1 MGKIIAIVNQKG
13 GVGKTTTAIN
23 LSASLAAMK
32 KKVLLIDFDP
42 QGNASTGVQVYLKPN
57 EKHVYHLLI
66 GHASFN
72 DVVKSTIINGLHVLP
87 SNMDLSGAEVEL
99 SSMDNM
105 HTVLKNVL
113 SEVANDYD
121 YCIID
126 CPPSLGMLTINSLIA
141 CDDVLIPLQTEYF
154 ALEGLSHLMKTIEI
168 IKESHNKSLNI
179 RGILLTMY
187 DARNN
192 LTKSVE
198 QDVRTF
204 YGDVVY
210 KSYIPRNVKIS
221 ESPSHGYPVIV
232 YDPHCTG
239 SKAYLDLAIEFLKQ
253 EK

>member
-1 MGKIIAIVNQKG
+1 MSKIISIVNQKG

-23 LSASLAAMK
+23 LAASLAAMK

-42 QGNASTGVQVYLKPN
+42 QGNASTGVQVYLEQG
-57 EKHVYHLLI
+57 EKHVYHFLI
-66 GHASFN
+66 GQASFEQA
-72 DVVKSTIINGLHVLP
+72 VRKTIINGLDILP
-87 SNMDLSGAEVEL
+87 SNMDLTGAEVEL
-99 SSMDNM
+99 GAMENSYTALKDALKDI
-105 HTVLKNVL
+105 VL
-113 SEVANDYD
+113 DYD
-121 YCIID
+121 YCLID

-154 ALEGLSHLMKTIEI
+154 ALEGLSHLMKTIELI
-168 IKESHNKSLNI
+168 RDSYNSSLNI

-198 QDVRTF
+198 KDVRD
-204 YGDVVY
+204 YYKDIVY
-210 KSYIPRNVKIS
+210 NSYIPRNVKIS

-232 YDPHCTG
+232 YDPQCTG
-239 SKAYLDLAIEFLKQ
+239 AKAYLDLAVEFLNQ